1 MHRNT
6 IFIFAGGGAGGGA
19 GVEFV
24 KLKYTREEI
33 WTFFSLIL

>member
-6 IFIFAGGGAGGGA
+6 IFIFAGGGGGGA
-19 GVEFV
+19 SGEFV